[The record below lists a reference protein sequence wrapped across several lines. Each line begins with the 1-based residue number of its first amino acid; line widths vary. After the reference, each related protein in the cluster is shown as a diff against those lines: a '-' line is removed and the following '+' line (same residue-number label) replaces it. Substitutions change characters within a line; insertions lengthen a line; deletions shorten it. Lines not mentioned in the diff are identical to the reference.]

1 MRKEV
6 RGGKERKKGKRIDGE
21 EEEGEDEEVGE
32 KEKGVEDEKVD
43 DGEEEEKKE
52 KEIKEEDE
60 GNEERVM
67 RIIWK
72 INGDVS
78 DVKRERVRKADNNGA
93 ENKNDEGE

>member
-6 RGGKERKKGKRIDGE
+6 RGGRERKKGKRIDGK

-43 DGEEEEKKE
+43 DGEEEKKE

-72 INGDVS
+72 INGDYS
-78 DVKRERVRKADNNGA
+78 DVKKESEKTDNNGA

>member
-1 MRKEV
+1 M
-6 RGGKERKKGKRIDGE
+6 
-21 EEEGEDEEVGE
+21 
-32 KEKGVEDEKVD
+32 EDEKVD

-72 INGDVS
+72 INGDYS
-78 DVKRERVRKADNNGA
+78 DVKKESEKTDNNGA